1 MASKGPI
8 ATREPIGRDGPSAER
23 SDPVSRTVALVDLRP
38 VIGAH
43 NDGGHDAR
51 TAYEL
56 ALRRIEQ
63 VVRADDRVCPFG
75 VSRVAIAF
83 GPDAES
89 VTPKMLGERLAR
101 AVRQRP
107 LADSRAVSTVG
118 PKVQPAGRRPPM
130 SGEDATMLRTV
141 PTPPWST
148 TVTVDRLPGELA
160 SQLWHRTVVRYSTGG
175 FARYGTRHD
184 DPSVPSN
191 RGTILVI
198 SPCRASGGAPGLPAV
213 AASAVAERLGFEV
226 SAVALTGDD
235 ELVLDIQGA
244 PLDLVVLVV
253 EGERDPTSDLVT
265 WASSTWHV
273 PAQLAARYFSK
284 GIGVLAVGAGAGPG
298 ALAGCQAQGASVL
311 LDLDELQAELSHLGV
326 VLRPDDSWS
335 VQGAGG
341 RVPPPMEALLLLTA
355 SERRVLFYL
364 TTGRSAQDIADDLV
378 VSVTTVRSHIRSI
391 LRKLGVRSQLA
402 AVAIANG
409 QDCGRIHP
417 GGGAP
422 DLQRELEA
430 PGVG

>member
-1 MASKGPI
+1 MATKGPA
-8 ATREPIGRDGPSAER
+8 ATRGRNGHAGPSAER
-23 SDPVSRTVALVDLRP
+23 PEPVSRTVALVDLRP
-38 VIGAH
+38 VIGVH
-43 NDGGHDAR
+43 QDGEQDAG

-56 ALRRIEQ
+56 ALRGIEQ
-63 VVRADDRVCPFG
+63 VVRSDDRVCPFG

-83 GPDAES
+83 GPDAEA
-89 VTPKMLGERLAR
+89 VTPKILGERLAR

-107 LADSRAVSTVG
+107 LAATWSVSTVG
-118 PKVQPAGRRPPM
+118 PKTRAGSRRPPR
-130 SGEDATMLRTV
+130 SAEDATKPGAG
-141 PTPPWST
+141 PTPLWST
-148 TVTVDRLPGELA
+148 TVTVDRLPGGPAL
-160 SQLWHRTVVRYSTGG
+160 QLCHRTVVRYSTGE

-184 DPSVPSN
+184 DPSVPGN
-191 RGTILVI
+191 QGTILVV
-198 SPCRASGGAPGLPAV
+198 SPCRTAGGAPGLPAV
-213 AASAVAERLGFEV
+213 AASAVAERLGFEAR
-226 SAVALTGDD
+226 AVALAGDD
-235 ELVLDIQGA
+235 ELILDIHGA

-253 EGERDPTSDLVT
+253 EGERDPTGKLVT
-265 WASSTWHV
+265 WASSAWHV
-273 PAQLAARYFSK
+273 PTQLAARYCSK

-298 ALAGCQAQGASVL
+298 ALAGCVAQGASVL
-311 LDLDELQAELSHLGV
+311 LDLDELQAELSHLGAPPG
-326 VLRPDDSWS
+326 PDDSWS
-335 VQGAGG
+335 VPGAGG
-341 RVPPPMEALLLLTA
+341 RVPPPMVALMLLTA

-409 QDCGRIHP
+409 QDFGRIRP

>member
-1 MASKGPI
+1 MATKGPM
-8 ATREPIGRDGPSAER
+8 GRAGPSAER
-23 SDPVSRTVALVDLRP
+23 LDTMSRTVALVDLRP
-38 VIGAH
+38 VIGVH
-43 NDGGHDAR
+43 SDGGYDAG
-51 TAYEL
+51 TAFEL

-83 GPDAES
+83 GPDAEA

-107 LADSRAVSTVG
+107 PADRRAVGPGGPKRKAGAERPPTVG
-118 PKVQPAGRRPPM
+118 EGGAVLRR
-130 SGEDATMLRTV
+130 LR
-141 PTPPWST
+141 TPPWST
-148 TVTVDRLPGELA
+148 TVIVDRLPGGLA
-160 SQLWHRTVVRYSTGG
+160 SPLRHRTVVRYATGG
-175 FARYGTRHD
+175 FSRYGTRHD
-184 DPSVPSN
+184 DPSVPGN
-191 RGTILVI
+191 RGTILVV
-198 SPCRASGGAPGLPAV
+198 SPGRTPGGAPGLSAV
-213 AASAVAERLGFEV
+213 AASAAAERLGFEAG
-226 SAVALTGDD
+226 AVALTGDD
-235 ELVLDIQGA
+235 ELVLDLHGA
-244 PLDLVVLVV
+244 PLDLVILVV
-253 EGERDPTSDLVT
+253 EGERDPTSDLLT

-298 ALAGCQAQGASVL
+298 ALAGCLAQGATVL
-311 LDLDELQAELSHLGV
+311 LDLDELQAELSHLGAAPG
-326 VLRPDDSWS
+326 PDDSWS
-335 VQGAGG
+335 APGAGG
-341 RVPPPMEALLLLTA
+341 RVPPPMEALMLLTA

-409 QDCGRIHP
+409 QDFGRMQP

>member
-1 MASKGPI
+1 MATKGPG
-8 ATREPIGRDGPSAER
+8 GRAGPSAER
-23 SDPVSRTVALVDLRP
+23 LDPMSRTVALVDLRP
-38 VIGAH
+38 VIGVH
-43 NDGGHDAR
+43 NDGGYDAG
-51 TAYEL
+51 TAFEL

-83 GPDAES
+83 GPDAEA

-107 LADSRAVSTVG
+107 PADGRAVSTVG
-118 PKVQPAGRRPPM
+118 PKVRAGAGRPPM
-130 SGEDATMLRTV
+130 SGEDDTMLRAV
-141 PTPPWST
+141 RTPSWST
-148 TVTVDRLPGELA
+148 TVIVDRLPGGLA
-160 SQLWHRTVVRYSTGG
+160 SQLRHRTVVRYSTGG
-175 FARYGTRHD
+175 FSRYGTRHD
-184 DPSVPSN
+184 DSSVPGN
-191 RGTILVI
+191 RGAILVV
-198 SPCRASGGAPGLPAV
+198 SPCRTSGAAPGLPAV
-213 AASAVAERLGFEV
+213 AASAVAERLGFEA

-235 ELVLDIQGA
+235 ELILDIHGA

-265 WASSTWHV
+265 WVSSTWHV

-284 GIGVLAVGAGAGPG
+284 GTGVLAVGAGAGPG
-298 ALAGCQAQGASVL
+298 ALAGCMAQGATVL

-326 VLRPDDSWS
+326 APGPDDSWS
-335 VQGAGG
+335 AQGVGG
-341 RVPPPMEALLLLTA
+341 RVPPPIEALMLLTA

-409 QDCGRIHP
+409 QDFGRIQP
-417 GGGAP
+417 GSEAP